1 MGKYRQQETEDRS
14 GKSRRSDVPHS
25 RRRVLS
31 PDRGQRRYGCSDLI
45 KYPGLLY
52 TMIADLK
59 TIQTSLVHKIEELNK
74 MLQHIKSKQTDSN
87 WLRAPDQNIS
97 DIKEAADILAKM
109 VYYKGM
115 KTTMMY
121 NIRINA
127 IEVENRINRTLDD
140 IDLSAA

>member
-1 MGKYRQQETEDRS
+1 M
-14 GKSRRSDVPHS
+14 
-25 RRRVLS
+25 LS